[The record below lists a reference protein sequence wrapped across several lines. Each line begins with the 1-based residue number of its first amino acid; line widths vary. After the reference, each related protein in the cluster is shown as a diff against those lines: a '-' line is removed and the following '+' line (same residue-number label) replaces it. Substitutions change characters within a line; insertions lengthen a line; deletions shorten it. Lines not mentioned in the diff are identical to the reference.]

1 MSGSVGHV
9 REPRGITRGVTRG
22 AGGPASLAHLLV
34 MGVRGIGSRG
44 PLGIV
49 LPQEPLQGPLVNP
62 RA

>member
-9 REPRGITRGVTRG
+9 REPRGITHGVTRG
-22 AGGPASLAHLLV
+22 AGGPASLARLLV